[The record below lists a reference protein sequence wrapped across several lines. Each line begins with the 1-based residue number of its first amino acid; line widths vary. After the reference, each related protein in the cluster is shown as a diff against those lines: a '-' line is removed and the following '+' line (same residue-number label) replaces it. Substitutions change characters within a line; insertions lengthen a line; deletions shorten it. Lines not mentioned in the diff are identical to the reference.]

1 MPATVIVN
9 NFTVVHK
16 TSGGT
21 AIAGPDV
28 CKTPTPSGPVP
39 LPYFNTA
46 LSRQLRRGSKSVR
59 ADGQPAMLKSSD
71 ISRSTGDEPGTLGGV
86 ISGKSG
92 GKGLPR
98 SYSLDVKFEGQ
109 PVVRFT
115 DLLAQNAGAA
125 PNTAGI
131 LSQPNATALDLKFYR
146 QELIELRWSQ
156 QKLCCGDP
164 VVLRVRTSG
173 ADANQDI
180 KVFLKRTD
188 EGKPCTMESVDVT
201 IKGDQGELHWLARW
215 RGPFA
220 ETVPVLATQRTLHG
234 ADKSVNSLELQN
246 PPATGRVKGS
256 RRVMETP
263 KYALDENTKQL
274 VLTSDFFRWRV
285 AYDVEIFEGRMIVW
299 RDLDFVP
306 RSGQGPVDGATFR
319 EWARQ
324 IEVVWDNKFYL
335 HRASCRRYLDCDCGI
350 IGCCKY
356 PLRIYAVR
364 GKQHGPINLWVG
376 APKQKDADKR
386 DLWWRSHTWWT
397 EIGEAPQQV
406 RAHEFG
412 HLIGCYDEYE
422 TGACDPDRRIT
433 FSADSIMGY
442 GDLVHP
448 RHVDEFRRRFEKL
461 CPQVGRLS
469 LRRIA
474 T

>member
-1 MPATVIVN
+1 
-9 NFTVVHK
+9 
-16 TSGGT
+16 
-21 AIAGPDV
+21 V

-246 PPATGRVKGS
+246 PPASPRTLGRSGYMQTPRYERDKNTQELVKT
-256 RRVMETP
+256 E
-263 KYALDENTKQL
+263 K
-274 VLTSDFFRWRV
+274 FWRWHV
-285 AYDVEIFEGRMIVW
+285 AYDVEICEGAMYVW
-299 RDLDFVP
+299 RDLQFVP
-306 RSGQGPVDGATFR
+306 DSDQGPVAPATFR
-319 EWARQ
+319 EWAQQ
-324 IEVVWDNKFYL
+324 IHAIWDNKFYL
-335 HRASCRRYLDCDCGI
+335 HRMNCERGNGCDCGV

-356 PLRIYAVR
+356 PLC
-364 GKQHGPINLWVG
+364 
-376 APKQKDADKR
+376 
-386 DLWWRSHTWWT
+386 
-397 EIGEAPQQV
+397 
-406 RAHEFG
+406 RAW
-412 HLIGCYDEYE
+412 
-422 TGACDPDRRIT
+422 
-433 FSADSIMGY
+433 
-442 GDLVHP
+442 
-448 RHVDEFRRRFEKL
+448 
-461 CPQVGRLS
+461 
-469 LRRIA
+469 
-474 T
+474 